1 MADMSKFKRDSPSQ
15 KENRKQWILDSIRGN
30 SVAQTF
36 LMLVW
41 KQQFA
46 MARDILNV
54 LNGMDRDALLQPR
67 GVLTEDE
74 IEEMT

>member
-1 MADMSKFKRDSPSQ
+1 MGDMSKFKKEFPSQ

-41 KQQFA
+41 KQKLKK
-46 MARDILNV
+46 ARDILNKMK
-54 LNGMDRDALLQPR
+54 GMDRDALLQPR
-67 GVLTEDE
+67 GVLTSDE
-74 IEEMT
+74 IEAMT